1 MVRGLLIFTLKP
13 LKGVKMRVRDI
24 MNPSV
29 EFVAPNAA
37 VSTAAK
43 IMRDRDIGVLPV
55 VDENNVIGMI
65 TDRDLAV
72 RVLADKLSPD
82 TIVEDIMTAEL
93 LSCSP
98 EDTVEAAADLMAERQ
113 VHRLV
118 VINEDRSPVGIV
130 SLADL
135 ALRQNR
141 AAEEAMSG
149 IAEKRHD
156 EPGRELNH

>member
-1 MVRGLLIFTLKP
+1 MWIALTHFDT
-13 LKGVKMRVRDI
+13 LKGVKMLVRDI

-29 EFVAPNAA
+29 EFVSPNAA

-43 IMRDRDIGVLPV
+43 IMRERDIGVLPV
-55 VDENNVIGMI
+55 IDENNVIGMI
-65 TDRDLAV
+65 TDRDLTI

-82 TIVEDIMTAEL
+82 TIVEDIMTTEL

-118 VINEDRSPVGIV
+118 VMNEDRSPVGIV

-156 EPGRELNH
+156 EPGQELNH